1 METQLDIAQE
11 LIQKVEQLTSAD
23 EVLRVQAFIAGLEAG
38 QALKDSDKHTS

>member
-38 QALKDSDKHTS
+38 QALKDNDKQTS

>member
-38 QALKDSDKHTS
+38 QALKDSDKQTS

>member
-11 LIQKVEQLTSAD
+11 LIQKVEQLTFAD

-38 QALKDSDKHTS
+38 QALKDSDKQTS